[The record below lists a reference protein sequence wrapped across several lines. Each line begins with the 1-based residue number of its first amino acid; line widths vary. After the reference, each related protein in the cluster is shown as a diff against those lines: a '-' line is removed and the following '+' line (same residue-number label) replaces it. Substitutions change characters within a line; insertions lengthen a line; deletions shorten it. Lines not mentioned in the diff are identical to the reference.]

1 MKTTLSAWLTAGVS
15 VPRVK
20 LYPHVFSWCY
30 KWHRKSLLFNP
41 TVYICIKNLIR
52 LYVKHSAPP
61 FLTPCAVCH
70 HSQQTSPSQAEHGTL
85 AQTDTNTSTKYGCT
99 KIHTHNECWQPRFY
113 FWLYILSA
121 GIPDT
126 QALTHPYIKNILYV
140 FTPRRTHI
148 QRPSLCWVGKESGV
162 TACCRPVRE
171 KSGEGKWEK
180 AEEEQIWSVVCTERS
195 SSTSSF
201 NKD

>member
-20 LYPHVFSWCY
+20 LYPHVFSLLCKY
-30 KWHRKSLLFNP
+30 GAINGTESLFYLIPLFISALK
-41 TVYICIKNLIR
+41 TW
-52 LYVKHSAPP
+52 YVSAPP
-61 FLTPCAVCH
+61 FLTLCAVCH
-70 HSQQTSPSQAEHGTL
+70 HSQQTSPSQAQHGTL

-140 FTPRRTHI
+140 FTPRHTHI
-148 QRPSLCWVGKESGV
+148 YSDLPC
-162 TACCRPVRE
+162 
-171 KSGEGKWEK
+171 
-180 AEEEQIWSVVCTERS
+180 AE
-195 SSTSSF
+195 
-201 NKD
+201 